1 MTLLLPA
8 RMGRTQQHPIQRN
21 QEEHTSHANLE
32 EAGEHDDRVEPVLD
46 VGRVITQPEAW
57 EPMQPRTT
65 THDEH
70 AR

>member
-1 MTLLLPA
+1 
-8 RMGRTQQHPIQRN
+8 MGRAQQQPIQRKQ
-21 QEEHTSHANLE
+21 QEGRTSHANLE

-57 EPMQPRTT
+57 EPTQPRAT